1 VRKVDAEIAGIAFE
15 TQARMLAAATLN
27 SGLKLQGFLAAK
39 SKRSKKLVLHVTSI
53 EFVEGQEKETE
64 HAPAAQR

>member
-1 VRKVDAEIAGIAFE
+1 VDAEIAGIAFE
-15 TQARMLAAATLN
+15 TQARMLAAAALN

>member
-1 VRKVDAEIAGIAFE
+1 MRKVDAEIAGIAFE
-15 TQARMLAAATLN
+15 TQARMLAAAALN

>member
-15 TQARMLAAATLN
+15 TQARMLAAAALN